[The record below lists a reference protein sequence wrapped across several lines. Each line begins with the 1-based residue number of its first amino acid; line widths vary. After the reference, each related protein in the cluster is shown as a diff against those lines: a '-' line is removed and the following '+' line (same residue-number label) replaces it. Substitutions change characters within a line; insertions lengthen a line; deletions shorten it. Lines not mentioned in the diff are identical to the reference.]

1 MIHKG
6 NIASS
11 MDNINE
17 YCNEFEAIA
26 ASRAINTGVKSLS
39 APTKFFMQ
47 NKMYQLQ
54 RNSKVT
60 TETGKEVD
68 CRFQSTKNKTHRCYN
83 NGLKDVDDMNFHSF
97 VSPDGNTRPSSKRFT
112 TINILDD
119 DDSDDNVKKTL
130 DYESRSSLS
139 SSEAPEIEFIHV
151 KKRKVNEIDDSAA
164 SMSNRVFKRLQN
176 EYSDKLSNE
185 YSKVPSNETKT
196 LLKEKKSHINRFHKE
211 RECGSDIFTI
221 KRLTRGGD
229 ELASSQICS
238 QDVARK
244 LVFEYQLDD

>member
-1 MIHKG
+1 MKHKG
-6 NIASS
+6 TIASS

-17 YCNEFEAIA
+17 YCNELEAIA
-26 ASRAINTGVKSLS
+26 ASRAINTGVKSLPAS
-39 APTKFFMQ
+39 TKFFLQ

-54 RNSKVT
+54 RNSKVM
-60 TETGKEVD
+60 TEAGKEVD

-83 NGLKDVDDMNFHSF
+83 NGLKGVDDMNCHSF
-97 VSPDGNTRPSSKRFT
+97 VSPDGNTRPSSKFA
-112 TINILDD
+112 TINMLDD

-139 SSEAPEIEFIHV
+139 ISEAPEIEFIQV
-151 KKRKVNEIDDSAA
+151 KKRKVDQIDDSAA

-196 LLKEKKSHINRFHKE
+196 LLKEKKTHINRFYKE

-229 ELASSQICS
+229 ELVSSQICS
-238 QDVARK
+238 QDVARR